1 MRTRNYCF
9 LIGLMLA
16 VILLL
21 VVINVYQDSG
31 EFFWVVVSNINVE
44 IMYDIFT
51 I

>member
-1 MRTRNYCF
+1 
-9 LIGLMLA
+9 MLA

-31 EFFWVVVSNINVE
+31 KFFWVVVSNINVE

>member
-1 MRTRNYCF
+1 
-9 LIGLMLA
+9 MLA